1 MHRTVAAKALPTCLA
16 GLLGA
21 SLALP
26 GAAAELTL
34 RKLRIESDPPGAE
47 VLLIG
52 GSAGHTPLTV
62 GERAIYPNDYPDDRA
77 HLYGTVTLRRAGCET
92 YVHRVTLDDI
102 ERGLHVMLDCGA
114 EPAPAARAVPAIE
127 PERPPPL
134 SGPPTL
140 TPRAP
145 IAPGAPGAPVASESV
160 SQRRLRQLQV
170 LQELLDEG
178 LITPAEEQRI
188 RRKLLETP

>member
-1 MHRTVAAKALPTCLA
+1 MRRTVAAKALQTGLA
-16 GLLGA
+16 GLLGV

-26 GAAAELTL
+26 GTAAELTL

-52 GSAGHTPLTV
+52 GSVGHTPLTV

-77 HLYGTVTLRRAGCET
+77 HLYGTVTLRRTGCET
-92 YVHRVTLDDI
+92 HVHRVTADDI
-102 ERGLHVMLDCGA
+102 KRGLHVTLDCGA
-114 EPAPAARAVPAIE
+114 EPVPAARAVPAIE

-134 SGPPTL
+134 TEPPTL

-145 IAPGAPGAPVASESV
+145 AASPAAPVAGESV

>member
-102 ERGLHVMLDCGA
+102 ERGLHVTLDCGA
-114 EPAPAARAVPAIE
+114 APVPAARAVPAIE

-145 IAPGAPGAPVASESV
+145 IATGAPVASESV

>member
-1 MHRTVAAKALPTCLA
+1 MHRRATAKALPSCLA
-16 GLLGA
+16 GLLGV

-26 GAAAELTL
+26 ATAAELTL

-52 GSAGHTPLTV
+52 GSAGYTPLTV

-92 YVHRVTLDDI
+92 HVHRVTLDDI
-102 ERGLHVMLDCGA
+102 EHGLQVELDCD
-114 EPAPAARAVPAIE
+114 PAPVPAARAVPAIE

-134 SGPPTL
+134 TEPPTL
-140 TPRAP
+140 TPRV
-145 IAPGAPGAPVASESV
+145 PVAPSAPAAGESL

-178 LITPAEEQRI
+178 LITPAEERRI
-188 RRKLLETP
+188 RRKLLEAP